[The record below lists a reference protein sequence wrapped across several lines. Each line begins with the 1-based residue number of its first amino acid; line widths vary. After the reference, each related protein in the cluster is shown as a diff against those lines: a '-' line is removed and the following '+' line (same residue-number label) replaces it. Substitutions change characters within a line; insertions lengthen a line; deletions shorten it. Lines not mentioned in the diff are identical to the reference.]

1 MPYTRAMVSRVLF
14 ISLFLF
20 AAFGLIACG
29 SDPAVGDDASIIED
43 SGIEDDSGITPKP
56 GDDDDDDD
64 EEPSVG
70 DDVCGDGIRGPTEVC
85 DDGNTADGDGCSA
98 DCQVIEDGYLCFEP
112 GEFCV
117 KIVCGNGKLEPGEA
131 CDDGNTEGGDGC
143 SADCKLIE
151 PGWDCPIIGRACV
164 AAECGDGIVAGNEEC
179 DDGNANNGDGC
190 SSACLLE
197 EGFHCETP
205 GEACAPAVCGNG
217 IVEGHEQCDEGANNH
232 PFKSCDLN
240 CTRVPS
246 CQDGVCAAVCGDGIV
261 FGVNP
266 DGTPEECDDGN
277 TRDGDGCSSDCKLEE
292 GYACSVVE
300 EALPESIVLPVIV
313 RDFISQRGG
322 APAGNGP
329 QDPHIDF
336 NRPDTGGNT
345 ICYGP
350 AQVGAVSLSA
360 SERSLT
366 YELHEDG
373 YPILNPH
380 IPGSPLDEWCYE
392 WSDGQAKYS
401 TGGVDS
407 AASFQEWYTDNDRN
421 QTIFYEL
428 TLTPDPS
435 ESSSYVFDSGSDG
448 FFPIDGMGWNEG
460 PNPIEPSIN
469 DSGSRGRNFGF
480 TTETRYWFE
489 YSGDERLEFSGD
501 DDLWVFINGHLCLN
515 VGGLHPARPA
525 LLDFSNPAGNQTL
538 ADDQPGDDAFKAML
552 QALQAEIV
560 SECKAHLD
568 SFLGGP
574 DDPPPVFE
582 VAIFHAERRE
592 NDSNYK
598 LTLSNFVKRRSV
610 CASVCGDGIVASDE
624 VCDDGVND
632 GSYGGC
638 MPGCQAYAPYC
649 GDGEVQAGEECDLGT
664 LENRGAYGA
673 GSCNPDCTIGPF
685 CGDGIRQAN
694 EQCDDGEA
702 NGSPESICSE
712 TCQVRFL
719 GPG

>member
-29 SDPAVGDDASIIED
+29 SDPAVGDDASIFED

-292 GYACSVVE
+292 GYACNTVE
-300 EALPESIVLPVIV
+300 EEPPAHLMLPVII
-313 RDFISQRGG
+313 RDFISRELGVEDSNGNERGH
-322 APAGNGP
+322 P
-329 QDPHIDF
+329 DF
-336 NRPDTGGNT
+336 NREDGAGNA
-345 ICYGP
+345 ICFGP
-350 AQVGAVSLSA
+350 PTVGEQTLSA
-360 SERSLT
+360 AERSLT
-366 YELHEDG
+366 YELHPDG
-373 YPILNPH
+373 YPLLNPLTSAGTQD
-380 IPGSPLDEWCYE
+380 PFNRWCRD
-392 WSDGQAKYS
+392 WGDDGPNYNA
-401 TGGVDS
+401 GGPQS
-407 AASFQEWYTDNDRN
+407 AATFHQWYTDNEHNIVVHDSLALDRI
-421 QTIFYEL
+421 TVDGAPTYA
-428 TLTPDPS
+428 
-435 ESSSYVFDSGSDG
+435 FDSGDAG
-448 FFPIDGMGWNEG
+448 FFPVTGKGWNAG
-460 PNPIEPSIN
+460 PDPIEPAVEA
-469 DSGSRGRNFGF
+469 DHDAAGDENFSY

-489 YSGDERLEFSGD
+489 YSGTERLEFSGD
-501 DDLWVFINGHLCLN
+501 DDLWVFIDGVLCLN
-515 VGGLHPARPA
+515 VGGLHPARSA
-525 LLDFSNPAGNQTL
+525 VLDFANPRTTQPDSPPSEIAQLQGDLVEACKAQLDAKVTSSNPT
-538 ADDQPGDDAFKAML
+538 
-552 QALQAEIV
+552 
-560 SECKAHLD
+560 
-568 SFLGGP
+568 
-574 DDPPPVFE
+574 PVFE
-582 VAIFHAERRE
+582 VAIFHAERHT
-592 NDSNYK
+592 NASNFK